1 MSDKRKDDKMS
12 RLMKLA
18 LVMCLIFNLSVAV
31 FADGNDIDIAFTDG
45 YTANITGNADY
56 KAGTE
61 VSVAVVRP
69 QKNIAD
75 IKEDSL
81 ADNASQIFNN
91 ILCIAQTSVTAQK
104 DFSYTVKFDA
114 NEKSGTYKARVQV
127 YGENTVREKE
137 FKFVNATRQSYAEN
151 DLNNGTTPIATLL
164 AEYAPDLDIDAG
176 EKYNTFSDKKKTYVK
191 DTVSS
196 SANGKK
202 AVFIKAVDDVT
213 GVEMVK
219 TLSKEDLK
227 TFVDAGNVPGVD
239 STLYSKYSS
248 MTMLNKDL
256 FIADLHGRLGSVEI
270 PSELKTAFSNAANSV
285 ANGNTTNYQTGGTA
299 TVGGGGGGGGGG
311 FSVGGGTSAMPANS
325 TNNQSSTKNKSNGF
339 VDLGTAQWAANAI
352 NILSERGII
361 AGRSET
367 EFCPQDTIKRE
378 EFLRLVIASLNIIGV
393 SENANKFLDVDE
405 NAWYASTVETAVA
418 CGIVSGMS
426 EDSFG
431 VGLPITRQD
440 MATILYRA
448 VKYAEVNLYSV
459 AEPEFS
465 DEDDIPDYAKEAV
478 SALSKAKVINGMEDG
493 TFMPQKTATRAEAAV
508 MLYNLLYR

>member
-31 FADGNDIDIAFTDG
+31 LADGNDIDIAFTDG

-127 YGENTVREKE
+127 YGENAVREKE

-151 DLNNGTTPIATLL
+151 DLNYGTTPIATLL
-164 AEYAPDLDIDAG
+164 EDYAPDLDIDAG
-176 EKYNTFSDKKKTYVK
+176 EKYNTFSDKIKNYVK
-191 DTVSS
+191 DSI
-196 SANGKK
+196 SAAASGKK
-202 AVFIKAVDDVT
+202 TVFINSVT
-213 GVEMVK
+213 DIATIEHIK
-219 TLSKEDLK
+219 TLTKEGLK

-239 STLYSKYSS
+239 TALYGQYSA
-248 MTMLNKDL
+248 MTALNKDL
-256 FIADLHGRLGSVEI
+256 FIANLYDSLGSVEI
-270 PSELKTAFSNAANSV
+270 PSELKTAFSNAASSIT
-285 ANGNTTNYQTGGTA
+285 NGNTANYQTGGAA
-299 TVGGGGGGGGGG
+299 TVGGGGGGG
-311 FSVGGGTSAMPANS
+311 FLVGGGTAALLASS
-325 TNNQSSTKNKSNGF
+325 TNNQSEGTNQGKGF
-339 VDLGTAQWAANAI
+339 ADLGTAQWASNAI

-367 EFCPQDTIKRE
+367 EFCPQDTITRE

-393 SENANKFLDVDE
+393 SENANTFSDVDE
-405 NAWYASTVETAVA
+405 SAWYVSTVETAVA

-426 EDSFG
+426 EEKFG
-431 VGLPITRQD
+431 VGIPITRQD

-478 SALSKAKVINGMEDG
+478 GALSKAKVINGMEDG
-493 TFMPQKTATRAEAAV
+493 TFMPKKTATRAEAAV

>member
-1 MSDKRKDDKMS
+1 MADD
-12 RLMKLA
+12 
-18 LVMCLIFNLSVAV
+18 
-31 FADGNDIDIAFTDG
+31 
-45 YTANITGNADY
+45 
-56 KAGTE
+56 
-61 VSVAVVRP
+61 
-69 QKNIAD
+69 
-75 IKEDSL
+75 
-81 ADNASQIFNN
+81 ASQIFNN
-91 ILCIAQTSVTAQK
+91 ILCMAQTSVTAQK

-127 YGENTVREKE
+127 YGESAVREKE

-151 DLNNGTTPIATLL
+151 DLDSGTTPIATLL

-176 EKYNTFSDKKKTYVK
+176 EKYNTLSDKKKTYVK

-202 AVFIKAVDDVT
+202 AVFIKAVGDVT
-213 GVEMVK
+213 EVEMVK

-239 STLYSKYSS
+239 ATLYGQYSA
-248 MTMLNKDL
+248 MTTLNKDL
-256 FIADLHGRLGSVEI
+256 FIANLYDSLGSVEI
-270 PSELKTAFSNAANSV
+270 PSELKTAFSNAASSV
-285 ANGNTTNYQTGGTA
+285 TNGNTTNYQTGGAA
-299 TVGGGGGGGGGG
+299 TVGGSDGGG
-311 FSVGGGTSAMPANS
+311 FSLGGGTAALPANS
-325 TNNQSSTKNKSNGF
+325 TNNQSGGTNKSNGF
-339 VDLGTAQWAANAI
+339 VDLDTAQWAANSI

-367 EFCPQDTIKRE
+367 EFCPQDTITRE

-393 SENANKFLDVDE
+393 SENANKFSDVDE
-405 NAWYASTVETAVA
+405 NAWHASTVETAVA

-426 EDSFG
+426 EEKFG
-431 VGLPITRQD
+431 VGRPITRQD

-465 DEDDIPDYAKEAV
+465 DEGDISDYAKEAV

-493 TFMPQKTATRAEAAV
+493 TFMPKKTATRAEAAV